1 MLDPSIPLSVKPIQA
16 PDTVGTLGQL
26 MQLQGGMQQ
35 MRLGDLQ
42 YAKIMQGL
50 IDDQATKQA
59 YGAYLRDPNGISLAT
74 LGEKNPKLAEEI
86 LKAQREQKKTDSEI
100 EKNNAETEFKRY
112 EVASKT
118 AERRANILSG
128 AKDQATYDLARSAL
142 VQEFGPS
149 VIAQLPERFDP
160 ALVQSR
166 VAEGMSLKDRLTREA
181 EDKRFAWERSAKL
194 VDQDTARFTAESGR
208 ISANASVTSA
218 GAAVMNARTAQ
229 GRLGLETQ
237 KLNMPEGV
245 PIEVTRKDN
254 GDKVLVY
261 RTGTGQIL
269 DANTRQPVNYEVSPK
284 SPDLSATDV
293 GKVAMLKQGRQDIEE
308 VKKILFDDKGEL
320 KRTTAFAARASL
332 PFGLMD
338 GGFGEDGRMAY
349 SRLYNAIGAKL
360 RIETGAVASPSEVK
374 DLVSRF
380 LPAAA
385 LDNTKSASDKL
396 DRLQEFMDMGLK
408 ELERSGYVRPGTAGS
423 ERAAKPPNPSD
434 FGLTK
439 AK

>member
-1 MLDPSIPLSVKPIQA
+1 MIDPSIPLSVKPIQA
-16 PDTVGTLGQL
+16 PDSVGSLGQL

-166 VAEGMSLKDRLTREA
+166 VAEGMSLKDRLEREA
-181 EDKRFAWERSAKL
+181 ADKRFAWEQGSKAI
-194 VDQDTARFTAESGR
+194 DQQTARFTAESGR

-218 GAAVMNARTAQ
+218 SAAQTSAGAAVANARTARDRLTFDQ
-229 GRLGLETQ
+229 NTPNLHYDAERGVLVNTRTAATTPAVDASGTPLGRQPQKPNEQYLKQQTGVENVKSAIDEYRKALGETNLAQMMTPSVAARLGTLYNNMMLQSKEAYNLGVLNGPDYSILQ
-237 KLNMPEGV
+237 KLTPDPTSLRGIMTFNSTMDSQLGTLKDIMTNIGKTSARVHQQPE
-245 PIEVTRKDN
+245 P
-254 GDKVLVY
+254 
-261 RTGTGQIL
+261 
-269 DANTRQPVNYEVSPK
+269 A
-284 SPDLSATDV
+284 PD
-293 GKVAMLKQGRQDIEE
+293 
-308 VKKILFDDKGEL
+308 
-320 KRTTAFAARASL
+320 
-332 PFGLMD
+332 P
-338 GGFGEDGRMAY
+338 
-349 SRLYNAIGAKL
+349 AK
-360 RIETGAVASPSEVK
+360 
-374 DLVSRF
+374 
-380 LPAAA
+380 
-385 LDNTKSASDKL
+385 
-396 DRLQEFMDMGLK
+396 
-408 ELERSGYVRPGTAGS
+408 
-423 ERAAKPPNPSD
+423 